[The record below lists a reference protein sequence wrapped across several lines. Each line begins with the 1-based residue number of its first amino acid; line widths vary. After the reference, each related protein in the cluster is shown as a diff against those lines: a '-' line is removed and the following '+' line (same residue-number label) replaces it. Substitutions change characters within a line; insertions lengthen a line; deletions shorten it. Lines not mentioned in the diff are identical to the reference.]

1 MKARNNRLLAMLLAV
16 LLTVCQPVLA
26 GAEGLS
32 GGGQVL
38 VNEIILTDEID
49 IAVPA
54 PRSYESTAN
63 GTGSLYSTLNAR
75 QKVVYD
81 KLKGISWARIS
92 SGNRVAE
99 PISGINGTQLSGR
112 VEDGEFRATGT
123 SELVYNHIVEDVGAA
138 VRALRYD
145 RPDLLWLD
153 RGAGMF
159 FEFQGSGGWYTITEF
174 GFSFMLAYGGRE
186 NIYRERMMQEAR
198 NIANTASQEKD
209 MYSRVKRVHDILAQ
223 RSSYNYASLDA
234 SEDSILY
241 RMAHSAYSGMFR
253 DEYDPVCEGYSKAFK
268 VVLNQMDIPC
278 VLAVGGDS
286 HMWNNVRMDD
296 GRWYNVDLTWDDSD
310 DRIIYNYFLKGTTDF
325 RGNHT
330 EKDPING
337 RVSSARYPKK
347 HTVAYE
353 YLGEDYPPL
362 TYYDVP
368 RSDYAYEQIEIVTKL
383 GYFKGDGSGRFN
395 PANRITRAEFANVV
409 ASVLGENADQ
419 YKGQYSFSDVSADKW
434 YSGAA
439 YWAKT
444 SGVME
449 GSGGNFRPNDLI
461 SRQEMCTV
469 LARALHLEG
478 AGDKLFPDDGSIESW
493 ARDGV
498 YACQAAGLVQG
509 GSGGNFL
516 PRNNALRRE
525 VAIVFARYAAMMG
538 IVPEGEQ

>member
-1 MKARNNRLLAMLLAV
+1 MKTKNNRLLAVLLAV
-16 LLTVCQPVLA
+16 LLTVCQPVWA
-26 GAEGLS
+26 GAAGLS
-32 GGGQVL
+32 GGGRVL
-38 VNEIILTDEID
+38 VNEIMLTDDMD

-63 GTGSLYSTLNAR
+63 GTGSLYSTLDTR
-75 QKVVYD
+75 QKLIYD
-81 KLKGISWARIS
+81 KLKGISWERIRS
-92 SGNRVAE
+92 APGNRVAE
-99 PISGINGTQLSGR
+99 TISGINGTQLSGR
-112 VEDGEFRATGT
+112 QEGDGFRATGT
-123 SELVYNHIVEDVGAA
+123 SELVYNHIVNDVTAA

-153 RGAGMF
+153 RGAGMY
-159 FEFQGSGGWYTITEF
+159 FEFQGGGGWYTITK
-174 GFSFMLAYGGRE
+174 FSFSFSLAYGGKE
-186 NIYRERMMQEAR
+186 NIYRERMMQEAQ
-198 NIANTASQEKD
+198 NIASTANQEKD

-296 GRWYNVDLTWDDSD
+296 GRWYNVDLTWDDSED
-310 DRIIYNYFLKGTTDF
+310 WITYNYFLKGTTDF

-337 RVSSARYPKK
+337 RVSSARYPQK

-353 YLGEDYPPL
+353 YLGTDYPPL

-368 RSDYAYEQIEIVTKL
+368 RTDYAYEQIETVTKL
-383 GYFKGDGSGRFN
+383 GYFKGDGNGRFN
-395 PANRITRAEFANVV
+395 PGSRITRAEFANVV
-409 ASVLGENADQ
+409 ASVLGADADA
-419 YKGQYSFSDVSADKW
+419 YKGQYSFSDVGTGAW

-439 YWAKT
+439 YWAKE
-444 SGVME
+444 SGVMV
-449 GSGGNFRPNDLI
+449 GAGGKFRPNDPI

-469 LARALHLEG
+469 LARAFRLEG
-478 AGDKLFPDDGSIESW
+478 GKDKLFPDDGIIDSW
-493 ARDGV
+493 AKDGV
-498 YACQAAGLVQG
+498 YACQAAGLVKG
-509 GSGGNFL
+509 GTGGNFL
-516 PRNNALRRE
+516 PRENTVRRDA
-525 VAIVFARYAAMMG
+525 AIVFARYAAMMG
-538 IVPEGEQ
+538 IVPQ